1 MFLLFL
7 SKLEISR
14 MPLVLVPNMASCWP
28 SFLVQWPY
36 NIISAARYS
45 VVKPILA
52 RLRPNDRNDE
62 LPSSEHPGGHER
74 GDEDVLG
81 KPGGQGDH
89 PLLC

>member
-1 MFLLFL
+1 MLAFVSCSVAIQHYFCSSLL
-7 SKLEISR
+7 SYET
-14 MPLVLVPNMASCWP
+14 
-28 SFLVQWPY
+28 
-36 NIISAARYS
+36 
-45 VVKPILA
+45 ILA
-52 RLRPNDRNDE
+52 RIRPNDWHDE

>member
-1 MFLLFL
+1 MLAFVSCTVAIKHYFSSSLL
-7 SKLEISR
+7 
-14 MPLVLVPNMASCWP
+14 SCET
-28 SFLVQWPY
+28 
-36 NIISAARYS
+36 
-45 VVKPILA
+45 ILA